1 MTTVGLLLPEGTP
14 EDDYRR
20 IETLLGGDIRV
31 DSVAYGEPGPGGASG
46 GGEAAPLT
54 AEGERL
60 RLAGADAVVW
70 AAAGA
75 SFAPG
80 WDAALEQAR
89 TLAVAAGVPASST
102 AIGFARALRELGVA
116 KVAVAGGYPR
126 DVLEEVAR
134 FLAAAGVEVVGS
146 GGGSAAMSLPELVRA
161 ADGPLAQ
168 AVLVPDTATPCVAE
182 VAAAE
187 AAVGKPVLTGTQ
199 VTVWE
204 GLRLAERRGAW
215 ADELGAL
222 FARRGP
228 AAAHAAEP
236 AG

>member
-31 DSVAYGEPGPGGASG
+31 DSVAYGGPGAGAVSF
-46 GGEAAPLT
+46 A

-80 WDAALEQAR
+80 WEAAHEQAR
-89 TLAVAAGVPASST
+89 ALALSAGVPASST
-102 AIGFARALRELGVA
+102 AIGFTHALKELGA
-116 KVAVAGGYPR
+116 TRVAVAGTYPR
-126 DVLEEVAR
+126 DTLDGLAR
-134 FLAAAGVEVVGS
+134 FLGAAGVEVVGS
-146 GGGSAAMSLPELVRA
+146 GGGSATTPLPELVRA
-161 ADGPLAQ
+161 ADDPLAE

-222 FARRGP
+222 FARRAVRDAGQ
-228 AAAHAAEP
+228 P